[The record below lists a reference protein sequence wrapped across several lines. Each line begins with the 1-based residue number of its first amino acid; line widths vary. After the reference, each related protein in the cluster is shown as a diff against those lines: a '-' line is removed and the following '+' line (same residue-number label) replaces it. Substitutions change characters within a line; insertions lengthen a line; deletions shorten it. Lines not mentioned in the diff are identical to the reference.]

1 MGLPVSEKM
10 SKISKPKPEM
20 DTGFCVNWQ
29 GDRKTKHC
37 RVCVVKGTPCFELWQ
52 RVQGL
57 AEAGF
62 VLVNR
67 KPGRAFGHR
76 YQLEPPKKN
85 PMICYVQ
92 TLQDKHAHFGLP
104 IEDFLYVTKTGLGG
118 MYETPS
124 RTKQQPF
131 VGLIL
136 SQIGGC
142 AEGAM
147 LIRAIM
153 AIPRK

>member
-1 MGLPVSEKM
+1 M
-10 SKISKPKPEM
+10 SSKPEM
-20 DTGFCVNWQ
+20 DTAFCVNWQ
-29 GDRKTKHC
+29 GDRKSKHC
-37 RVCVVKGTPCFELWQ
+37 RTCAVKGTSCFELWQ

-57 AEAGF
+57 AESGF
-62 VLVNR
+62 ILVNK
-67 KPGRAFGHR
+67 KPGRGFGHR
-76 YQLEPPKKN
+76 YQLEPPKRN

-104 IEDFLYVTKTGLGG
+104 VEDFLYVTKTRLGG

-131 VGLIL
+131 AGLIMQ
-136 SQIGGC
+136 QIASC

-147 LIRAIM
+147 LIRMVM
-153 AIPRK
+153 AIPRRT

>member
-1 MGLPVSEKM
+1 MNPSKSEMK
-10 SKISKPKPEM
+10 
-20 DTGFCVNWQ
+20 TGFCIHWQ

-37 RVCVVKGTPCFELWQ
+37 RQCASEGTPCFELWKA
-52 RVQGL
+52 VQSL
-57 AEAGF
+57 AKRRF
-62 VLVNR
+62 VLVNQ
-67 KPGRAFGHR
+67 KSGRAFGHR

-104 IEDFLYVTKTGLGG
+104 IEDFLYVAKTGLGG

-136 SQIGGC
+136 SQIASC

-147 LIRAIM
+147 LIRLVM

>member
-1 MGLPVSEKM
+1 M
-10 SKISKPKPEM
+10 STKTNKPEM
-20 DTGFCVNWQ
+20 KTDFCTNWQ

-37 RVCVVKGTPCFELWQ
+37 RACAVKGTPCFMLWQ
-52 RVQGL
+52 AVQGF
-57 AEAGF
+57 AEGGF
-62 VLVNR
+62 VLVNK

-85 PMICYVQ
+85 PMICYLQ

-124 RTKQQPF
+124 RTKQEPF

-136 SQIGGC
+136 AQIGSC
-142 AEGAM
+142 PEGAE
-147 LIRAIM
+147 LIRM
-153 AIPRK
+153 VRAIPRKTDP

>member
-1 MGLPVSEKM
+1 MTV
-10 SKISKPKPEM
+10 KPKPEM
-20 DTGFCVNWQ
+20 DTAFCVNWQ
-29 GDRKTKHC
+29 GDRKSKHC
-37 RVCVVKGTPCFELWQ
+37 RTCAVKGTSCFDLWQ

-57 AEAGF
+57 AESGF
-62 VLVNR
+62 ILTNM

-131 VGLIL
+131 VGLIM
-136 SQIGGC
+136 SQIASC

-147 LIRAIM
+147 LVRMVM
-153 AIPRK
+153 AIPRRT